1 MPTILSLLGIAAPAN
16 LDGDSLEPFLSGVE
30 TAPRTVF
37 GETEYPLRFAW
48 APLRSIRKEGFKFI
62 EAPKPELYD
71 LRADPGES
79 HNHYEPWDGTVQKLR
94 KALAE
99 LNAKSPAHEKTSP
112 AAVSANTIDE
122 LHALGYLGS
131 ADAGSATDVPEPSLL
146 PDPKDKIEQQN
157 LLHTATMASEDGE
170 REKARAAL
178 EKVLQL
184 DESSA
189 LALAQL
195 GRIEMASGNYAKAAG
210 YLRRAHVARPN
221 DATDALEYG
230 RALELSGDLSGAR
243 DVLLASLKLNPDQF
257 EARLALGRVYLGLN
271 DSRAA
276 EDQYEAAVLLEP
288 GNSEAQINL
297 AKTLIHGKKF
307 AEAVDLLEAV
317 AEPSSRNPEIFE
329 LLSQAYAGLGRR
341 QEAERAQL
349 RAKAL
354 KDSKRPE

>member
-1 MPTILSLLGIAAPAN
+1 
-16 LDGDSLEPFLSGVE
+16 
-30 TAPRTVF
+30 
-37 GETEYPLRFAW
+37 
-48 APLRSIRKEGFKFI
+48 
-62 EAPKPELYD
+62 
-71 LRADPGES
+71 
-79 HNHYEPWDGTVQKLR
+79 
-94 KALAE
+94 
-99 LNAKSPAHEKTSP
+99 
-112 AAVSANTIDE
+112 
-122 LHALGYLGS
+122 
-131 ADAGSATDVPEPSLL
+131 LL

-157 LLHTATMASEDGE
+157 LLHTATMASEEGE

-189 LALAQL
+189 LALTQL

-210 YLRRAHVARPN
+210 YLRRVHVARPN
-221 DATDALEYG
+221 DATDAFEYG
-230 RALELSGDLSGAR
+230 RALELSGDLAGAR

-271 DSRAA
+271 DSNAA
-276 EDQYEAAVLLEP
+276 EDQFEAAVLLQP

-297 AKTLIHGKKF
+297 AKTLIHRKKF
-307 AEAVDLLEAV
+307 AEAVELLEAI

-341 QEAERAQL
+341 QEAQRAQL

-354 KDSKRPE
+354 QHSKRPQ